1 MMLSMTSGNRD
12 KYEFHYGKKRYDI
25 FHYVKVGL
33 LLKGSLDLI
42 SMIPG
47 VEKKKVFNAVDK
59 IQQKLG
65 IEALNDYI
73 IKDDELVRYRIE
85 RTLDESIQDYDKKA

>member
-1 MMLSMTSGNRD
+1 MMLLMTSG
-12 KYEFHYGKKRYDI
+12 KGKSEFHYGRKRYDI
-25 FHYVKVGL
+25 FHYVKVGI
-33 LLKGSLDLI
+33 LLKGSIDLI

-47 VEKKKVFNAVDK
+47 VEKKSVFNVVDK

-85 RTLDESIQDYDKKA
+85 RTLDESIEDYERNS